1 MELCVWID
9 QGVYFSYEGISLIEW
24 LIYTLLIIYHLSI
37 VLFFCYFILLA
48 ILIVV
53 WIVVVVVT
61 MGSCLQS
68 LYEYTVI
75 YHLLR
80 SYLVTY
86 YEGNHFAF
94 NLFSLFQIVKSW
106 VKQLTRLRGYTGQ
119 MVEDANAII
128 LTFGSYRLGVSILPP
143 CFAFAHSHLGLLLL
157 NQTTQ

>member
-1 MELCVWID
+1 
-9 QGVYFSYEGISLIEW
+9 
-24 LIYTLLIIYHLSI
+24 
-37 VLFFCYFILLA
+37 
-48 ILIVV
+48 
-53 WIVVVVVT
+53 